1 VSTRDLGG
9 AVEIRIRDNGIG
21 IPPEI
26 KDKLFQPFFRIT
38 AADLVEN
45 GDRPQA
51 RNAFEQGH
59 HLAVPNRGQ
68 RLAPA
73 RRSLLRREPEVL
85 LNAIGGGGTEPGL
98 GRSNTR
104 RLGLA
109 ETHLQPHLAV
119 DDVAAGQGAVSS
131 SA

>member
-26 KDKLFQPFFRIT
+26 KDKLFQPFFRILFQPFFRIT

-68 RLAPA
+68 RILPLAPA
-73 RRSLLRREPEVL
+73 RGSLLRGSR
-85 LNAIGGGGTEPGL
+85 
-98 GRSNTR
+98 RSCSMR
-104 RLGLA
+104 
-109 ETHLQPHLAV
+109 
-119 DDVAAGQGAVSS
+119 
-131 SA
+131 